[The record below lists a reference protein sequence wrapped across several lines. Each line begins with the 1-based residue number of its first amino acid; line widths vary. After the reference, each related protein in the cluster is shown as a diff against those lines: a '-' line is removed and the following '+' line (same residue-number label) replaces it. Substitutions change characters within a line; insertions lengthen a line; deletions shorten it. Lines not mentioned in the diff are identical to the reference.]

1 MIVIT
6 GKAMWAKVFEP
17 DTHFDPDGVY
27 TVDVMVPETEA
38 AELCEQLD
46 EVVNTHHTKVVK
58 EQPKLK
64 AVLSTAKPYQPE
76 VDDDG
81 NPTGNLRFRAKMK
94 AVVKSRDGKT
104 FNMNPIVVDSK
115 RNPLTK
121 DTLIGNGSVIKVAVE
136 PAPYMMQSTKSVGV
150 SLRLKA
156 VQVIDLVQYSAG
168 ANIFDEEDGF
178 VSSAV
183 AKDDAT
189 DVFDEHNNTGTAN
202 DEGDF

>member
-1 MIVIT
+1 MIVIK

-46 EVVNTHHTKVVK
+46 AVVNEHHAKVVK

-64 AVLSTAKPYQPE
+64 AVLSTATPYQPE
-76 VDDDG
+76 VDEDG

-104 FNMNPIVVDSK
+104 FNMKPVVVDSK

-121 DTLIGNGSVIKVAVE
+121 DTLIGNGSVIKVAAD
-136 PAPYMMQSTKSVGV
+136 PAPYLMQSSKSVGV

-156 VQVIDLVQYSAG
+156 VQVIDLVEYAKG
-168 ANIFDEEDGF
+168 ANIFDEEEGF
-178 VSSAV
+178 VSTAV
-183 AKDDAT
+183 AKDDAS
-189 DVFDEHNNTGTAN
+189 DIFDDHNNSDVAN